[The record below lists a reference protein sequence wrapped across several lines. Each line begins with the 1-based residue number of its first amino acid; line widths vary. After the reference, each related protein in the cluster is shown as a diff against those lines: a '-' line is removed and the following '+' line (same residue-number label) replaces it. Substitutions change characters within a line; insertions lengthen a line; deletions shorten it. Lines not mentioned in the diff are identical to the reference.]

1 MYKTA
6 SVPGPQQVGRGVLR
20 LGSPLVSWY
29 LVEEDDRL
37 TAVDAG
43 LPGFAKELEEQ
54 LAQIDRKPSDVEA
67 VILTHSDSDHTGVA
81 AELREAG
88 ARVLIHPDDDA
99 TLRKPGP
106 KSGDASPKNFVTQL
120 HKPAFWRFFY
130 GMARAGGA
138 KPTAI
143 EGAEHFTAGDELDV
157 PGSPQVIA
165 TPGHTPGHCSFLFA
179 GHGALFVGD
188 SMCTS
193 NPLRRGDGPE
203 VMPKVTNVD
212 DERAVLSLDAMEGLE
227 ADVILPGHGEPW
239 HGSPAKAVQRARAAR
254 A

>member
-1 MYKTA
+1 MNEKVA
-6 SVPGPQQVGRGVLR
+6 RGVHR
-20 LGSPLVSWY
+20 LGSPLVNWY
-29 LVEEDDRL
+29 LVEDDERL

-43 LPGFAKELEEQ
+43 LPGFATDLEDQ
-54 LAQIDRKPSDVEA
+54 LAAIGRRPADVEA
-67 VILTHSDSDHTGVA
+67 VILTHSDADHTGVA
-81 AELREAG
+81 TQLREAG
-88 ARVLIHPDDDA
+88 ARVLIHSNDDE

-106 KSGDASPKNFVTQL
+106 KTGDASPKHLVTQL
-120 HKPAFWRFFY
+120 HKPAFWRFFF

-143 EGAEHFTAGDELDV
+143 EGAEHFADGDELDV
-157 PGSPQVIA
+157 PGKPLVVA

-179 GHGALFVGD
+179 GHAALFVGD

-193 NPLRRGDGPE
+193 NPLSRGEGPE
-203 VMPKVTNVD
+203 VMPKVTNVS
-212 DERAVLSLDAMEGLE
+212 DEQAVISLDAMEGLE

-239 HGSPAKAVQRARAAR
+239 HGSPAAAVQRARAGR